1 MTIGA
6 RCSSDVAP
14 SGFLDPWAVFDNSDF
29 VANVDTYQCWE
40 DAAIQMN
47 GQPVQPGLL
56 MGHILRFWRVFTRD
70 ARRQRLVMHKRKKQ

>member
-29 VANVDTYQCWE
+29 VANTDIYQWWE
-40 DAAIQMN
+40 DAAIQLN
-47 GQPVQPGLL
+47 GQ
-56 MGHILRFWRVFTRD
+56 
-70 ARRQRLVMHKRKKQ
+70 